1 MRQGYASSVREGR
14 PAENVKLQQ
23 TPTEIRQPME
33 LTSGGRTFEP
43 EGTACANV
51 RRQEQ
56 EDGQGGGNGISS
68 EESGSR

>member
-33 LTSGGRTFEP
+33 LTSRGRTFQA

-51 RRQEQ
+51 RKQEQ